1 MCKFFVRI
9 CQDVIHVDVL
19 GVTLASDFIN
29 CLRPKVL
36 FFVSDEILFAPFMFL
51 FYSPNVEPFW
61 YKFIFRSQR
70 RIRTAA
76 TSKMERFVIIVNG
89 FQSLTIIT
97 KRSVLDVA
105 AALDPPLV
113 SLEYTILRLIYLAS
127 LTLSWRRPLSYR
139 NQSID
144 LLHKLMDW
152 FLYYNCLRHERIK
165 LSDSIW
171 QYNLILLWWLI
182 ILLFDFP
189 SLTIF
194 TKSSILN
201 LSLGCGCS
209 SIQAL
214 PSRQLHV
221 QCLQ

>member
-1 MCKFFVRI
+1 MWMYWVWLWL
-9 CQDVIHVDVL
+9 VIFLIVWGEKL
-19 GVTLASDFIN
+19 
-29 CLRPKVL
+29 C
-36 FFVSDEILFAPFMFL
+36 FFVSDEILFAPFKFL

-76 TSKMERFVIIVNG
+76 TSKMESFVIIVNG
-89 FQSLTIIT
+89 FQSF
-97 KRSVLDVA
+97 
-105 AALDPPLV
+105 
-113 SLEYTILRLIYLAS
+113 LRLIYFAS

-152 FLYYNCLRHERIK
+152 FLYDNGLRHERIK

-171 QYNLILLWWLI
+171 QYNLILPWWLI

-189 SLTIF
+189 SLTVF

-201 LSLGCGCS
+201 LWLVCGCS

-214 PSRQLHV
+214 PRRQLHV
-221 QCLQ
+221 QCLQKKH